1 MIEHPRFIP
10 YRRESTEERVERGL
24 QMLSQ
29 DIRNLFRKKEQP
41 TQSHITRSETDGA
54 KVVNIIN
61 NNIPGVKDI
70 PLQAVRFGFL
80 RTSAIVVF
88 MVAISAITWM
98 LITNPQALVD
108 MWYHFIQL
116 MHSI

>member
-10 YRRESTEERVERGL
+10 YKRESTEERVERGL

-29 DIRNLFRKKEQP
+29 DIRNLFRKKEQQ
-41 TQSHITRSETDGA
+41 TQSHITRSEKDGA

-70 PLQAVRFGFL
+70 PLQSVKFGFITIGKIMIL
-80 RTSAIVVF
+80 IIVIGLTIKVLLNPQF
-88 MVAISAITWM
+88 LVDAITW
-98 LITNPQALVD
+98 TKN
-108 MWYHFIQL
+108 FF
-116 MHSI
+116 HSF